1 VRRRRRVDDGI
12 AYPLDNPPLSPL
24 FGPYHKPIRRPP
36 PPANYRGFGRR
47 SHYDE
52 VPNVA
57 WIASQWS
64 DANLTIYTTLRTK
77 HAKSTNDTPVRHLYS
92 PCVREHVRWVYEGE
106 RVVGDEKNGR
116 VSRCIISGEPRHA
129 IYRAPPPPLLAS
141 LPLISSLPP
150 PLPGHMSKVGVGELD
165 KVGMRRYMTHVSPAR
180 KAPRGFPI
188 RSQRLSCHMWLGR
201 YATEL

>member
-1 VRRRRRVDDGI
+1 
-12 AYPLDNPPLSPL
+12 LDPTISRLEGPPT
-24 FGPYHKPIRRPP
+24 
-36 PPANYRGFGRR
+36 PANYRGFGRR

-77 HAKSTNDTPVRHLYS
+77 LAKSTNDTPVRHLHSRY
-92 PCVREHVRWVYEGE
+92 VREHVRWVYEGE

-116 VSRCIISGEPRHA
+116 VSGCIISGEPRHA
-129 IYRAPPPPLLAS
+129 IYRAPPPI
-141 LPLISSLPP
+141 ISVPP
-150 PLPGHMSKVGVGELD
+150 PHKLAPPSPPGHMSKVDVGELD

-188 RSQRLSCHMWLGR
+188 RSRRLSCHMWLGR